1 MKEYRV
7 LYWFGS
13 IVTEWRGKAASEK
26 EAVEAFKS
34 LKGDKDIIK
43 VDEVAE

>member
-13 IVTEWRGKAASEK
+13 IVTEWRGKAASES
-26 EAVEAFKS
+26 EAVKAFKAV
-34 LKGDKDIIK
+34 KGDKDIIK